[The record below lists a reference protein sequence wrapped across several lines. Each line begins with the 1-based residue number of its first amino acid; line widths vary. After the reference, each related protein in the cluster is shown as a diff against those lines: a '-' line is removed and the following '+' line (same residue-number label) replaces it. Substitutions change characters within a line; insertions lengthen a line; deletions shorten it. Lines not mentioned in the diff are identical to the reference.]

1 MPRKKCFRLCRL
13 LENEIM
19 FKPQGLPLSS
29 LEIIEIYIDE
39 FEAVRLIDYEGF
51 SQIEGADKMKISR
64 SSFQRILESGRKKIL
79 DALINNKAFKITN
92 QINNY
97 ILEDLK

>member
-1 MPRKKCFRLCRL
+1 
-13 LENEIM
+13 M

-79 DALINNKAFKITN
+79 DAIINNKAFKITN

>member
-13 LENEIM
+13 LENEKM

>member
-1 MPRKKCFRLCRL
+1 
-13 LENEIM
+13 M